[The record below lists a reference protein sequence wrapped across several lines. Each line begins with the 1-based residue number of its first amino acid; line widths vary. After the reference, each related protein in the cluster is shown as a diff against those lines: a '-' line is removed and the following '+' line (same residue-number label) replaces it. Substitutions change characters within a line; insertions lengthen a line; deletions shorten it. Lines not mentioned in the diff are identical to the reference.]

1 MLCICTNSLSRKGKT
16 MKKLAIALAVSA
28 MAMAAQA
35 QNVTVYGTIDAGV
48 AQKDAAGVK
57 TTVQGNGDYLGS
69 SVLGLKGTED
79 LGGGLK
85 AGFNL
90 EGDLNV
96 GNGTG
101 DGTGGGLTF
110 DRQSW
115 VEVKQNGSGVRVG
128 RLQDIAKDSYGYAA
142 AGMNLADLSASTGF
156 STTMGQGSRH
166 PNSTQLETVVGG
178 FRVSAS
184 YTNDTAATAAGDAQA
199 TEASAIGVEGEITKG
214 VKLIAT
220 TAKKGDAKGNTVGA
234 KFADG
239 AAEVGALYA
248 TQDSGAGVK
257 ATAYQVG
264 AVLPVASGLNLRAS
278 YGKNDSDTAT
288 SDATYYGVML
298 EKALSKRTSM
308 YVGYSD
314 LDVNNGNTND
324 LKYTVVG
331 LQHKF

>member
-1 MLCICTNSLSRKGKT
+1 
-16 MKKLAIALAVSA
+16 MKKTLIAAALAVCST
-28 MAMAAQA
+28 AALA
-35 QNVTVYGTIDAGV
+35 QSVAIYGTIDASV
-48 AQKDAAGVK
+48 AQKEVNSVK
-57 TTVQGNGDYLGS
+57 TTAQGNGDYLGS
-69 SVLGLKGTED
+69 SVLGFRGTED

-115 VEVKQNGSGVRVG
+115 VELKKNGTGVRVG
-128 RLQDIAKDSYGYAA
+128 RLSDIAKDSYSYGF
-142 AGMNLADLSASTGF
+142 AGMNLTDLSGTTGF
-156 STTMGQGSRH
+156 STTMGQGNRH
-166 PNSTQLETVVGG
+166 PNSAQLETVIAG
-178 FRVSAS
+178 FRVSGS
-184 YTNDTAATAAGDAQA
+184 YSNDTAATAAGDAQGA
-199 TEASAIGVEGEITKG
+199 EASAVGVEGEVVKG
-214 VKLIAT
+214 VKVIAT

-234 KFADG
+234 QFKLG
-239 AAEVGALYA
+239 SAEVGALYA

-257 ATAYQVG
+257 AKAYQVG
-264 AVLPVASGLNLRAS
+264 AALPLAGGLIARAS

-288 SDATYYGVML
+288 SDATIYGVML
-298 EKALSKRTSM
+298 EKQFSKRTSA

-314 LDVNNGNTND
+314 LDVNNGTTND
-324 LKYTVVG
+324 TKVTTVG

>member
-1 MLCICTNSLSRKGKT
+1 MKKIAIAAALTALSLS
-16 MKKLAIALAVSA
+16 V
-28 MAMAAQA
+28 QA
-35 QNVTVYGTIDAGV
+35 QSVTIYGTIDASV
-48 AQKDAAGVK
+48 AQKEVNGVK

-69 SVLGLKGTED
+69 SVLGFRGTED

-115 VEVKQNGSGVRVG
+115 VEIKQNGTGVRVG
-128 RLQDIAKDSYGYAA
+128 RLQDIAKDSYGYAM
-142 AGMNLADLSASTGF
+142 AGMNLMDLSATTGF

-166 PNSTQLETVVGG
+166 PNSAQLETVIAG
-178 FRVSAS
+178 FRVSGS
-184 YTNDTAATAAGDAQA
+184 YSNDTAATAAGDAQG

-214 VKLIAT
+214 VKVIAT
-220 TAKKGDAKGNTVGA
+220 TSKKGDAKGNTVGA
-234 KFADG
+234 QFKLG
-239 AAEVGALYA
+239 SAEVGALYA

-257 ATAYQVG
+257 ANMYQVG
-264 AVLPVASGLNLRAS
+264 AAYPLAGGLIARAS

-288 SDATYYGVML
+288 SDATIYGVML
-298 EKALSKRTSM
+298 EKQFSKRTSA

-314 LDVNNGNTND
+314 LDVNNGTTND
-324 LKYTVVG
+324 TKVTTVG

>member
-1 MLCICTNSLSRKGKT
+1 
-16 MKKLAIALAVSA
+16 MKKLAIAVAVSA

-48 AQKDAAGVK
+48 AQKEVNSVK

-69 SVLGLKGTED
+69 SVLGFRGTED
-79 LGGGLK
+79 LGAGLK

-115 VEVKQNGSGVRVG
+115 VELKQNGSGVRVG

-166 PNSTQLETVVGG
+166 PNSAQVETAVAG
-178 FRVSAS
+178 FRISAS
-184 YTNDTAATAAGDAQA
+184 YSNDTAATAAGDAQG
-199 TEASAIGVEGEITKG
+199 TEASSFGVEGEITKG
-214 VKLIAT
+214 VKVIAT

-234 KFADG
+234 QFAVG
-239 AAEVGALYA
+239 SASIGALYA

-257 ATAYQVG
+257 ANAYQVG
-264 AVLPVASGLNLRAS
+264 AVLPVAAGLNVRAS

-298 EKALSKRTSM
+298 EKAFSKRTSA

-314 LDVNNGNTND
+314 LDVAGGTTND
-324 LKYTVVG
+324 TKYTVVG